1 MKLLITADGHLNE
14 GEPERLETFI
24 RLVKQGIGEEID
36 ALLVAGDLFHSNSAF
51 RSLKSEINSRIEELD
66 PDFKVLIVPGN
77 HDDKLSSSN
86 FLGENFVVLD
96 EENRRRVISG
106 HGEEIEVVG
115 LPFREGAGTAETL
128 KRLPEPSG
136 SGNSLLLTHGS
147 LIDASGGYA
156 FPEPGE
162 EVEEKKHLIFR
173 EDLEKTNY
181 DLVVLG
187 HWHGTRLLEGRNGY
201 LLYPGS
207 FIPVSRREKGVK
219 SYWTLETTEEG
230 PVDLQEHPVQF
241 DSAWYFR
248 EERLF
253 FVPGH
258 ASDPQGDL
266 RELLADM
273 EADDRCRLKV
283 VIDGFLPEEAELR
296 FRNELLDVSE
306 DFEDQFREI
315 TLDWQVT
322 GTDKIDTPLVSKFI
336 ENVEGMD
343 KSEVEP
349 TDFLEGEESRLR
361 EFFRETI
368 EKDFETVKREILNK
382 SLQIFSERLS

>member
-14 GEPERLETFI
+14 DEPERLETFI

-51 RSLKSEINSRIEELD
+51 RSLKSEMNSRIEELD
-66 PDFKVLIVPGN
+66 PDFEVLIVPGN
-77 HDDKLSSSN
+77 HDDDLSSSN

-96 EENRRRVISG
+96 EENRRRVVSG
-106 HGEEIEVVG
+106 RGEEIEVVG
-115 LPFREGAGTAETL
+115 LPFREGADTAETL

-136 SGNSLLLTHGS
+136 GGNSLLLTHGS

-156 FPEPGE
+156 IPEPGE
-162 EVEEKKHLIFR
+162 ELNEKKHLLFR

-187 HWHGTRLLEGRNGY
+187 HWHGTKLLEGRNSF

-207 FIPVSRREKGVK
+207 LIPVSRREQGQK

-230 PVDLQEHPVQF
+230 PVDLREHLVKF

-248 EERLF
+248 TERLY

-266 RELLADM
+266 RELLAGM

-296 FRNELLDVSE
+296 IRNELLDVRE
-306 DFEDQFREI
+306 DFEDQFRDI

-322 GTDKIDTPLVSKFI
+322 GTDKIDSPLVSKFI
-336 ENVEGMD
+336 EKVEGMD
-343 KSEVEP
+343 KAELEP
-349 TDFLEGEESRLR
+349 TDFLEVEESRLQ
-361 EFFRETI
+361 ELFRETI
-368 EKDFETVKREILNK
+368 EEDFETVKREILNN